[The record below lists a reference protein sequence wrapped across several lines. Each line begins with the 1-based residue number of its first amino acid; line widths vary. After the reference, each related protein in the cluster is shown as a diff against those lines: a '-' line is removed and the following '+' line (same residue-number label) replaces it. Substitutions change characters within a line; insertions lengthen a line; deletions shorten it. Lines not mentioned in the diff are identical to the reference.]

1 MTTQISTGTADTST
15 GEQRFAATIP
25 YRDDPE
31 FGEDHVLFF
40 VDSNVIVINGGNA
53 RFLDRRAITSLS
65 RFLDLKGTELPRFYQ
80 TWGAWAHGQ
89 VFGERPCIWSYLS
102 NQLPESTSRID
113 DFEPIEM
120 PPSAVLALKTEFDA
134 AKDEEFE
141 DGMDSSFSAVL
152 DTVINRYGNSAVKTI
167 ADILT
172 LPGIGSGVITET
184 LRQLGNIGH
193 KPSRQPRKEI
203 LLTYLKREEL
213 KFRDAAVLGLGG
225 LDDPTAIPKLHEAF
239 EHEPHGLIRRKIQ
252 AVLTQLELTYR

>member
-1 MTTQISTGTADTST
+1 MTTPISPETADTT
-15 GEQRFAATIP
+15 AGDERFAPMIP
-25 YRDDPE
+25 RRDDFE
-31 FGEDHVLFF
+31 RIDDRVHF
-40 VDSNVIVINGGNA
+40 VVDANVIVINCGNA
-53 RFLDRRAITSLS
+53 RLLNLGAITWLSHFLD
-65 RFLDLKGTELPRFYQ
+65 FKGTQLPRLNQ
-80 TWGAWAHGQ
+80 TWSVFPPGQ
-89 VFGERPCIWSYLS
+89 EFGQLPCSWSYLTNQPPDSAS
-102 NQLPESTSRID
+102 NIE
-113 DFEPIEM
+113 DFGPIEM
-120 PPSAVLALKTEFDA
+120 STSAILDLKTEFDA

-141 DGMDSSFSAVL
+141 DGMDSSFSAAL
-152 DTVINRYGNSAVKTI
+152 NTVINRYGNSAVKTI

-172 LPGIGSGVITET
+172 LPGIGSGVTTET

-225 LDDPTAIPKLHEAF
+225 LDDPTAIAKLREAF